1 LPLGTLPQSHVSRWV
16 FRNEY
21 LALKHLVAFV
31 SLTRHGS
38 FTRASA
44 ALGISQPSLTAMIKQ
59 LEAASGVQ
67 LFERRIAKIH
77 LMSPPIVSAD
87 DGVGHVYSRSSDA
100 VPPEKPVTVRKRIA
114 INSGCEGLCP
124 DAASG
129 SRWGFVLL
137 GCHHVRPSAFD
148 PAVALGPFN
157 KYAQQRIAA
166 SLSGFSSSNC
176 GNTL

>member
-1 LPLGTLPQSHVSRWV
+1 MIGY
-16 FRNEY
+16 FR
-21 LALKHLVAFV
+21 LST
-31 SLTRHGS
+31 SL
-38 FTRASA
+38 
-44 ALGISQPSLTAMIKQ
+44 LTAQDKN
-59 LEAASGVQ
+59 
-67 LFERRIAKIH
+67 R
-77 LMSPPIVSAD
+77 
-87 DGVGHVYSRSSDA
+87 
-100 VPPEKPVTVRKRIA
+100 VPPGNRCAAMPPVQEPVTVRKRIA